1 MRDVLCDSLYSSPQ
15 WALLINPFERCGDF
29 LRVCEIRS
37 QTSIFSLFLGKTKK
51 NTFLKLLSASWM
63 CVLLLLFL
71 KEICSLDMPR
81 LHSDLT
87 CLLFCSS
94 FCARSLDFS

>member
-15 WALLINPFERCGDF
+15 WALLINLFERCGDF

-51 NTFLKLLSASWM
+51 NTFLKLLSASCM
-63 CVLLLLFL
+63 CVLLFFLLFRYA
-71 KEICSLDMPR
+71 S
-81 LHSDLT
+81 ST
-87 CLLFCSS
+87 FGSYLFA
-94 FCARSLDFS
+94 FL

>member
-63 CVLLLLFL
+63 CGLLLLFF
-71 KEICSLDMPR
+71 KGN
-81 LHSDLT
+81 
-87 CLLFCSS
+87 LLFRYASS
-94 FCARSLDFS
+94 TFGSYLFAFL

>member
-37 QTSIFSLFLGKTKK
+37 QTSISSLFLGKTKK
-51 NTFLKLLSASWM
+51 NTFLKVLSASCM
-63 CVLLLLFL
+63 CVLLLFF
-71 KEICSLDMPR
+71 CSLDMPH